1 MRALI
6 PHEPGFGVF
15 SKLRCVSFVVYL
27 NHYTDQVAFGKSKA
41 TGFRM
46 SSHTASSQHL
56 ASFHNSCRILLEFK
70 TGVHKRGRNE
80 EAGDSPK

>member
-41 TGFRM
+41 TGFTI
-46 SSHTASSQHL
+46 SSHTASSKHL
-56 ASFHNSCRILLEFK
+56 ARFHNSCRILDFNTE
-70 TGVHKRGRNE
+70 VHKRCRNE
-80 EAGDSPK
+80 EAGDAPK